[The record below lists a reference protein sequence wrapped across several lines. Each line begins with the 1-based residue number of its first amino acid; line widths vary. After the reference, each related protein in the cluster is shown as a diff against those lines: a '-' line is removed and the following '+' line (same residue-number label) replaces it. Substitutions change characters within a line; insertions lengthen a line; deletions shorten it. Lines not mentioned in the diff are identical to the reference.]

1 MRYSCALYSLI
12 YSVSI
17 YYIHKQ
23 TLIYHNPCL
32 HTAIYLLIYLVY
44 NLVYKD
50 LCIIVYKDLCIVY
63 KVLCIVYKLLG
74 PLTPS
79 TPHFYIPLYY
89 LIFHLYTL
97 IFSLTYPYIP
107 RQYISVWSPTDV
119 PATTNTD
126 ILRRR
131 LFLLIIII

>member
-17 YYIHKQ
+17 HYIHKQ

-44 NLVYKD
+44 NLVYRD
-50 LCIIVYKDLCIVY
+50 LCTVYKVLCIVYKDLCIVY
-63 KVLCIVYKLLG
+63 KLLG
-74 PLTPS
+74 PLSPG

-107 RQYISVWSPTDV
+107 SILAFGHPLMGR
-119 PATTNTD
+119 PAGTYNVVHMSTTT
-126 ILRRR
+126 RS
-131 LFLLIIII
+131 